1 MKSLANCGNI
11 KMGSGGK
18 NVNFKSPASIFKKV
32 TFKKVNFNK
41 I

>member
-1 MKSLANCGNI
+1 MKSLANAGKI
-11 KMGSGGK
+11 TMGKGGK
-18 NVNFKSPASIFKKV
+18 VQFKTPQSTFKKV